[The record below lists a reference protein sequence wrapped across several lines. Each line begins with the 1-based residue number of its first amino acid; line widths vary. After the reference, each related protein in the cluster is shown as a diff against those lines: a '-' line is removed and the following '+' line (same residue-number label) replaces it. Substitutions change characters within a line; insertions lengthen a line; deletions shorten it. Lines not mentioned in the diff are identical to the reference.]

1 MNLRREVVSHDG
13 RRTAYV
19 TLGDGPTIVML
30 PGERHTLDDWAGTGY
45 LARYAGAHRL
55 IGIDLGPDVLD
66 SGVARVTDVLE
77 EEAVS
82 AAVLWGLEKG
92 GEVALAV
99 ARRRPGLASALICG
113 ALPLAEVLKPRVP
126 MFAYWAS
133 GEPFAAQNSRTA
145 ETMAIE
151 SAVIPGSP
159 EESFTLLDRV
169 AVGVDRFLDN
179 VFRG

>member
-1 MNLRREVVSHDG
+1 MDLRRKVAPHDG

-30 PGERHTLDDWAGTGY
+30 PGERHTLDAWDGVGY
-45 LARYAGAHRL
+45 LERYAAAYRV
-55 IGIDLGPDVLD
+55 IAIDLGPDVLD
-66 SGVARVTDVLE
+66 DGVARVTDVLE

-82 AAVLWGLEKG
+82 AAVLWGFQEG

-113 ALPLAEVLKPRVP
+113 GLPLAEVLKPRVP

-133 GEPFAAQNSRTA
+133 GEPFAAENSRTA
-145 ETMAIE
+145 ETMAID

-159 EESFTLLDRV
+159 EDGFRMLDRV

-179 VFRG
+179 VCRG

>member
-1 MNLRREVVSHDG
+1 
-13 RRTAYV
+13 V

-66 SGVARVTDVLE
+66 SGVARVTDVLEE